1 MLSFVFNYR
10 HCDELVDVRE
20 VPTRRHDGLLF
31 KEPNIVHHKAK
42 QNPLYRAILAW
53 NSLPVHIR
61 NIEQKG
67 TYKRMLLQEI
77 QDPYK
82 TVE

>member
-1 MLSFVFNYR
+1 MLSFVLNYR
-10 HCDELVDVRE
+10 YCDELIDVRE

-61 NIEQKG
+61 NTEQKG
-67 TYKRMLLQEI
+67 TYKRMRI
-77 QDPYK
+77 QGM
-82 TVE
+82 